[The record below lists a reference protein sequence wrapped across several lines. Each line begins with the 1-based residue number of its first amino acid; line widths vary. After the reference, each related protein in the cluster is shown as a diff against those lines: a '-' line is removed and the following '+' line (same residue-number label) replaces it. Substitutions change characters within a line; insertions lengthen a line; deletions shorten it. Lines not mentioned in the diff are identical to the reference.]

1 MVNYRIIEEGK
12 LFVIE
17 TEYMGRWYPID
28 EEGVFGWSVT
38 MNESVAKYESRE
50 LAEKQ
55 ISKIRS
61 RHAKESVS
69 REKKKI

>member
-1 MVNYRIIEEGK
+1 MKYRVIQDK
-12 LFVIE
+12 KDWFIE

-61 RHAKESVS
+61 RHAKESAS